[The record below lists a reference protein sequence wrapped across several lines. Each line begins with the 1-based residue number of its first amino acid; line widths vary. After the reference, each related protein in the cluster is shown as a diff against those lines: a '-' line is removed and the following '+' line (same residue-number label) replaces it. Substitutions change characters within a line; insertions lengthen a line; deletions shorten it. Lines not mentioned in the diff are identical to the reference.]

1 MASEPLS
8 QETLKNRVASVLCES
23 LVRVCGRG
31 LHLEGGEE
39 EHEEESWTA
48 ELESVARSTVSF
60 PNKKSAPLD
69 GKPHDVEV
77 RAALVLFHRCVGRKR
92 TRPGDKT
99 NSMRQLL
106 CAVSDLGVRRT
117 IKSPHALAELLC
129 HSLEEP
135 MKQEHL
141 SYDVRSSSSGIIC
154 VVTPKR
160 AQALRESGRFPC
172 SMCIKWCSGEKGL
185 WWHQQ
190 REHGSEHSVAAAA
203 ACSEQTVLALV
214 PYAPCHGLVQQA
226 VDSVPTSSV
235 CRVERDEVFELVKNG
250 QLDALTQAIEV
261 CNVRP
266 WIWSY
271 AATLTHATRSLYR
284 TAMIRGK
291 PLIGMVHP

>member
-1 MASEPLS
+1 MASERLA
-8 QETLKNRVASVLCES
+8 QETLRNRVASVLCES
-23 LVRVCGRG
+23 LVRVCGGG

-39 EHEEESWTA
+39 EREEESWTA

-77 RAALVLFHRCVGRKR
+77 RAALTLFHRCARRKR

-99 NSMRQLL
+99 NSMRQLS
-106 CAVSDLGVRRT
+106 AVSELGVRRT

-135 MKQEHL
+135 MKQDHL

-154 VVTPKR
+154 LVTPKR
-160 AQALRESGRFPC
+160 AQALRESGTFPC
-172 SMCIKWCSGEKGL
+172 PMCIKWCSGEKGL

-203 ACSEQTVLALV
+203 ASSEQTVLALV
-214 PYAPCHGLVQQA
+214 PYDPNHVLVQQA
-226 VDSVPTSSV
+226 MDSVPTSSV

-261 CNVRP
+261 CNARP
-266 WIWSY
+266 WICRY
-271 AATLTHATRSLYR
+271 AAMLTFVTPSLYR
-284 TAMIRGK
+284 SAMIRGK
-291 PLIGMVHP
+291 PWIGMVHP